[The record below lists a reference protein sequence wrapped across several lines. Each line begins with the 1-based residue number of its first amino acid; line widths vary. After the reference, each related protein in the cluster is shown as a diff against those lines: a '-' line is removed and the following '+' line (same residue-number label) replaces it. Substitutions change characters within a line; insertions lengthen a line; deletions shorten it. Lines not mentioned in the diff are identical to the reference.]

1 MNTPLYSVI
10 KIENTTTDIKFQD
23 TKRLIGFRQ
32 PLFMTFVPVSTVIQF
47 LLALS
52 CCFCM
57 EIGFM
62 SCAAGLEP
70 EYEPSGF
77 VELLNGKNLDG
88 WKTAENPEAF
98 SVDDG
103 LLKINGK
110 RGYIYYDGDVNQ
122 HSWKDFHAQ
131 IAVKTKSRAAGGIFF
146 HTNYEKEGSPQ
157 KGYECQIANSNPDP
171 QKTGS
176 LYNVS
181 SESSQLVEDNDW
193 FIIDIYVRDRRVVTM
208 VNGRWSVNWLEPKDY
223 EPPQGFEQRRLSK
236 GTFAIE
242 SQDPNS
248 TVLIKSFRVRP
259 LK

>member
-1 MNTPLYSVI
+1 MNSPLYSVD
-10 KIENTTTDIKFQD
+10 NTRNITTNVMFQD
-23 TKRLIGFRQ
+23 TKRLVWVRR
-32 PLFMTFVPVSTVIQF
+32 PLFMSFVPVSASISFPLVLF
-47 LLALS
+47 WL
-52 CCFCM
+52 FCL
-57 EIGFM
+57 G
-62 SCAAGLEP
+62 AGLLSSVGGMEP

-88 WKTAENPEAF
+88 WKAAENPEAF

-110 RGYIYYDGDVNQ
+110 RGYLYYDGDVNQ

-131 IAVKTKSRAAGGIFF
+131 IAVQTKSRSASGIFF
-146 HTNYEKEGSPQ
+146 HTNYEKEGVPR

-181 SESSQLVEDNDW
+181 SENSQLVEDNDW

-223 EPPQGFEQRRLSK
+223 EPPKGFERRRLDK